1 MIFDIL
7 FCRDS
12 NEPVMS
18 WIDKNFADRLNS
30 PAFIH
35 LLTTSV
41 VESCIDGVGKFE
53 ALLRFF
59 KGVNNDDF
67 RRPHQSVPAR
77 IRAA

>member
-1 MIFDIL
+1 MKSLYDHNF

-18 WIDKNFADRLNS
+18 WIDKNCADRLNS

-41 VESCIDGVGKFE
+41 VESCIDGVGEFI
-53 ALLRFF
+53 AL
-59 KGVNNDDF
+59 
-67 RRPHQSVPAR
+67 VPNSLF
-77 IRAA
+77 